1 MAAES
6 IAGGFRRS
14 SAVRIACVRFWDL
27 REIAAPEGSR
37 SPVVLHSDEEARAI
51 LINLEPGQE
60 LGDHQ
65 VKEHAFVAVVE
76 GTAEIEAADETLLAE
91 PGMLFFFEPNE
102 RHAVSSA
109 GGARLLLLLA
119 PWPGEGHYRGDERQ

>member
-1 MAAES
+1 M
-6 IAGGFRRS
+6 
-14 SAVRIACVRFWDL
+14 RFWDL

-60 LGDHQ
+60 LGDNQ
-65 VKEHAFVAVVE
+65 VKEHAVVAVVE
-76 GTAEIEAADETLLAE
+76 GTAEIEAADETVLAE